1 MDNHIKAA
9 RAHLALAW
17 LYGLALVALGAW
29 HYLGREPAL
38 ALDTLLATGVLLLVL
53 SIAHAVLAR
62 AARVRRPW
70 ARLLSLL
77 AGFVLLLLFPIGTLF
92 GLILIGAS
100 WSPWPLAHTHAG
112 SPSGAWPKDAVRDRP
127 RAGR

>member
-9 RAHLALAW
+9 RANLTLAW
-17 LYGLALVALGAW
+17 LYGLGLIALGAW
-29 HYLGREPAL
+29 HYLGREPAIPVG
-38 ALDTLLATGVLLLVL
+38 TLLASGLLLLVL
-53 SIAHAVLAR
+53 SVAHAALAR

-77 AGFVLLLLFPIGTLF
+77 AGFVLLLLFPVGTVF
-92 GLILIGAS
+92 GVLLIGAS
-100 WSPWPLAHTHAG
+100 WNPWPEAHMTAG